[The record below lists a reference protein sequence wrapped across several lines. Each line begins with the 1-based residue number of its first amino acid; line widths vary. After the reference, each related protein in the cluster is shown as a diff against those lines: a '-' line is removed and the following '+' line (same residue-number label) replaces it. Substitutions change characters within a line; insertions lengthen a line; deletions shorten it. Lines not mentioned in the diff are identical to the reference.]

1 MADRGT
7 RPWPYGSPPSWGHR
21 PCAATPLLASP
32 LGFFLVPPPY
42 LRPLLPSAAHACFFD
57 AAANARGA
65 AAAAGRRPAV
75 MAEGGPSGGGGDD
88 ASLPLFSTLLL
99 AGDVG
104 GTNARLSADY
114 PSFSSVISAF
124 LLEAGAALPG
134 LLRLTPRAA
143 GGRPLPLGG
152 LAAAAFAVAGPVEGG
167 RINFTNREGW
177 ILDSAGLADEF
188 GIPSV
193 ELVND
198 FVANGYGVLTLSPE
212 EVVLVQDGKAVR
224 GGVIALIGA
233 GTGLGQ
239 CFLTAGGA
247 GGGDGEYTAWG
258 SEGGHVD
265 WAPTTAV
272 QGRLLRFLHKRFG
285 SSFEADGGVTPL
297 SPAELADA
305 AAPSVAADASAA
317 AAAAAAA
324 TGGGAPPP
332 PPPPPTRRT
341 PPPPPHLGRARRSI
355 LASAE
360 PGRAI
365 AAGAY
370 NCALCARTMD
380 LFFDAYATAVGNV
393 ALTYLPTGGL
403 YVAGGIAP
411 KNMEYITAD
420 AWGRALRR
428 KGRLS
433 GVVGGMRVAVVVK
446 EDLGLRGAHIVA
458 TRLWG
463 RFVRRGGEGENAAGA
478 PPPVS
483 SGEGG
488 REAASAAAAAAVK
501 AGGDPAGG
509 GGTYVALSPWAAV
522 MVTSP
527 AAYTAAAVAAGA
539 AAVAAVVTAA
549 RPH

>member
-1 MADRGT
+1 
-7 RPWPYGSPPSWGHR
+7 
-21 PCAATPLLASP
+21 LANI
-32 LGFFLVPPPY
+32 Y
-42 LRPLLPSAAHACFFD
+42 
-57 AAANARGA
+57 
-65 AAAAGRRPAV
+65 
-75 MAEGGPSGGGGDD
+75 
-88 ASLPLFSTLLL
+88 
-99 AGDVG
+99 
-104 GTNARLSADY
+104 
-114 PSFSSVISAF
+114 AF
-124 LLEAGAALPG
+124 LSSTHPAS
-134 LLRLTPRAA
+134 
-143 GGRPLPLGG
+143 
-152 LAAAAFAVAGPVEGG
+152 
-167 RINFTNREGW
+167 IN
-177 ILDSAGLADEF
+177 
-188 GIPSV
+188 
-193 ELVND
+193 
-198 FVANGYGVLTLSPE
+198 
-212 EVVLVQDGKAVR
+212 
-224 GGVIALIGA
+224 
-233 GTGLGQ
+233 
-239 CFLTAGGA
+239 
-247 GGGDGEYTAWG
+247 
-258 SEGGHVD
+258 
-265 WAPTTAV
+265 API
-272 QGRLLRFLHKRFG
+272 H
-285 SSFEADGGVTPL
+285 E
-297 SPAELADA
+297 
-305 AAPSVAADASAA
+305 
-317 AAAAAAA
+317 
-324 TGGGAPPP
+324 
-332 PPPPPTRRT
+332 
-341 PPPPPHLGRARRSI
+341 SI

-527 AAYTAAAVAAGA
+527 AAYTAAAVAAGP

-549 RPH
+549 RYVIRAERAAPGGAPM